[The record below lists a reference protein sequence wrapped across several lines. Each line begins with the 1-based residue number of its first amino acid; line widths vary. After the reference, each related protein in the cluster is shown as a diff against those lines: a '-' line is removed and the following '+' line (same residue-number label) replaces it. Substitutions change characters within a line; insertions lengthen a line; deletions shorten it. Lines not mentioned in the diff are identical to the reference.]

1 MIDPFPKLAKLKA
14 LYPDDIARIEQDEQR
29 VSDLLRRQDFSAQ
42 PVTQE
47 LLALCRKD
55 ILAAQR
61 MLATNRI
68 LTAEARAEAWH
79 VIDARRWFIKMVA
92 KDFSS
97 ELEQLDREL
106 ETELSR
112 T

>member
-14 LYPDDIARIEQDEQR
+14 LYPDDVARIEADEQR

-55 ILAAQR
+55 ILTARQ
-61 MLATNRI
+61 MLATNRA
-68 LTAEARAEAWH
+68 LTPEARAEAWH
-79 VIDARRWFIKMVA
+79 VIDARLWFVGMVV
-92 KDFSS
+92 KDYAG
-97 ELEQLDREL
+97 ELAQLDREL
-106 ETELSR
+106 EAELV
-112 T
+112 